1 VTAVTAEGLEFAHD
15 ILGFGGVKMAIDY
28 FEQVWHNGEFMLWDK
43 ATLHVGSH
51 VISYASSVFEGIRCY
66 ETKNGPAIFRLKEH
80 TDRLFNS
87 CRVFRMEPPYSHRQI
102 FDAMT
107 ELVRVNQAAS
117 CYIRPVVLRGY
128 GELNVNPLKNP
139 IETYIFCWKWGQYLG
154 KGSIEEGVD
163 VCVSSWRRMAP
174 DTLPAMS
181 KNAANYMN
189 SQLIK
194 IEAIANGY
202 AEGIALDS
210 AGYVSEAS
218 GANLFLVHDGQILT
232 PPLASA
238 VLPGITR
245 DSIMTIAHDLGHVVK
260 EQVIAREALYM
271 AEEVFF
277 TGTAAEL
284 TPIRSI
290 DRIPVGSG
298 KPGPVARKLQERFF
312 DIVHGRAEDRY
323 GWLTYCNQAVTAPV
337 GAAH

>member
-1 VTAVTAEGLEFAHD
+1 
-15 ILGFGGVKMAIDY
+15 MAIDY
-28 FEQVWHNGEFMLWDK
+28 FGQVWHNGEFIPWDK

-51 VISYASSVFEGIRCY
+51 VVSYASCIFEGIRCY
-66 ETKNGPAIFRLKEH
+66 DTAKGPAVFRLQEH

-87 CRVFRMEPPYSHRQI
+87 CRVFRMEPAFSHRQV
-102 FDAMT
+102 FDATT
-107 ELVRVNQAAS
+107 ELVRVNKAES
-117 CYIRPVVLRGY
+117 CYIRPVVFRGY
-128 GELNVNPLKNP
+128 GDLSVNPLKNP
-139 IETYIFCWKWGQYLG
+139 IETYIFCWKWGEYMG
-154 KGSIEEGVD
+154 HGSVHEGVD

-194 IEAIANGY
+194 IEALANGY

-210 AGYVSEAS
+210 GGYVSEAS
-218 GANLFLVHDGQILT
+218 GANLFLVRDGQILT

-245 DSIMTIAHDLGHVVK
+245 NSIMTLAQELGYTVR
-260 EQVIAREALYM
+260 EQMIAREALYM

-298 KPGPVARKLQERFF
+298 KPGPVARRLQERFF
-312 DIVHGRAEDRY
+312 EIVHGRAEDRY
-323 GWLTYCNQAVTAPV
+323 GWLTYCSQPVAAPAGAVR
-337 GAAH
+337 